1 MALFQFSGVRG
12 RGLQLV
18 YKYLLSISAASI
30 EAAAAE
36 ALYAGLQKFTPRW
49 QLFKRLV
56 CFFLRLFYRYSKGCM
71 SCHIIL
77 KF

>member
-36 ALYAGLQKFTPRW
+36 ALYAGLQKFTPR
-49 QLFKRLV
+49 
-56 CFFLRLFYRYSKGCM
+56 
-71 SCHIIL
+71 
-77 KF
+77 